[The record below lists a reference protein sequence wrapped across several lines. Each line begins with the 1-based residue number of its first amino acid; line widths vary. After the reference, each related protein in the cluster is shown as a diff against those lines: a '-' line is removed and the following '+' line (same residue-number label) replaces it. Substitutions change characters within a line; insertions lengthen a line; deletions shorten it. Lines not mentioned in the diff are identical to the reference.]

1 MKRTVVV
8 VSVFVAALLAGLFFD
23 MLVRPLPPVAREEAP
38 TETKETFM
46 QREVGMP
53 LDMQASSGVTGF
65 AATSPLLGSEPKP
78 VPLKPY
84 DMSND
89 TELFQFQDNRV
100 SADCCPSP
108 FSTDRGCLCLTDSQ
122 IKQFES
128 RGGNRA

>member
-8 VSVFVAALLAGLFFD
+8 VSVFVAAILAGLVFD
-23 MLVRPLPPVAREEAP
+23 MLVRPLPPVAREESP
-38 TETKETFM
+38 TEAKETFM

-53 LDMQASSGVTGF
+53 LDMQASAGVTGF

-100 SADCCPSP
+100 SSDCCPSP